1 MNTINIIL
9 ISICI
14 VLIFSYFIIR
24 FLRNLGLS
32 MTISLSCILVL
43 MISTIS
49 FNLLLGSWAFIPIIL
64 SLAGLSIIGVF
75 TEKD

>member
-1 MNTINIIL
+1 
-9 ISICI
+9 
-14 VLIFSYFIIR
+14 
-24 FLRNLGLS
+24 

>member
-64 SLAGLSIIGVF
+64 SLAGLSIIGFF